1 MRVIVI
7 FVTVLLLS
15 SCDEINKLIS
25 PSDDYLL
32 DRSISVSWTEQT
44 IESGSDFKMIIPANS
59 ISSNLEVKVKKEG
72 SVPAMSIPNLK
83 AGKNFYRI
91 KFSGD
96 VDFLKPVNIII
107 NYDKSAI
114 PAGKTAQESV
124 FGYIYSSGSWKL
136 ADYQLDEPN
145 GKIIISISS
154 INGKTDKDEPILLD
168 DGEIIIGDAYTTT
181 DTGQGDHPLA
191 KFKFLEL
198 GLVFDLV
205 FDNGDIVKEYNMDS
219 PGYGVNYTWSQIS
232 WNGNYFTVKFEK
244 NDTNL
249 TPSDS
254 TVIEI
259 SGEVRQID
267 NDVINNEITII
278 KLNYDKYHQSR
289 GVLGNIDIYKDSFVL
304 YNVKL
309 TIPSKFDPDNW
320 PCSEWI
326 TGTDIEKYLKDIKSY
341 RYLSTLQSDQTYKI
355 TEIYSKSYSFEQ
367 SSQIYIQFNAI

>member
-1 MRVIVI
+1 MKNILFIIVC
-7 FVTVLLLS
+7 LLILA
-15 SCDEINKLIS
+15 SCDELLN
-25 PSDDYLL
+25 PSSDYLIEKSL
-32 DRSISVSWTEQT
+32 TPSLEEQV

-59 ISSNLEVKVKKEG
+59 ISGNLEVKVKKES
-72 SVPAMSIPNLK
+72 SVPAMSISNLK
-83 AGKNFYRI
+83 EGKNFYRI
-91 KFSGD
+91 KLSGD
-96 VDFLKPVNIII
+96 TDFLKPVNIII

-114 PAGKTAQESV
+114 PTGKTAQESV
-124 FGYIYSSGSWKL
+124 FGYIYSSGTWKL
-136 ADYQLDEPN
+136 ADYQLDEAN

-154 INGKTDKDEPILLD
+154 IIGKTNKDEPILLD
-168 DGEIIIGDAYTTT
+168 DGEIIIGDAYTPT
-181 DTGQGDHPLA
+181 DEGQSDHPLA
-191 KFKFLEL
+191 KFKYLNL
-198 GLVFDLV
+198 GIVFDLV
-205 FDNGDIVKEYNMDS
+205 FDNGDILKEYNLDS
-219 PGYGVNYTWSQIS
+219 PGYGVNYTWSKIS
-232 WNGNYFTVKFEK
+232 WSGNYFTVKYEK
-244 NDTNL
+244 NDTNV
-249 TPSDS
+249 TPLDS
-254 TVIEI
+254 TIIEI

-289 GVLGNIDIYKDSFVL
+289 GVFGNIDIYKDSFVL

>member
-1 MRVIVI
+1 MKNILFIIVC
-7 FVTVLLLS
+7 LLILA
-15 SCDEINKLIS
+15 SCDELLN
-25 PSDDYLL
+25 PSSDYLIEKSL
-32 DRSISVSWTEQT
+32 TPSLEEQV

-59 ISSNLEVKVKKEG
+59 ISGNLEVKVKKE
-72 SVPAMSIPNLK
+72 STVPAMSISNLK

-96 VDFLKPVNIII
+96 VDFLKPVNMII

-114 PAGKTAQESV
+114 SAGKTAQESV
-124 FGYIYSSGSWKL
+124 FGYIYSSGTWKL
-136 ADYQLDEPN
+136 ADYQLDEAN
-145 GKIIISISS
+145 RKIIIIISS
-154 INGKTDKDEPILLD
+154 IIGKTNKDEPILLD
-168 DGEIIIGDAYTTT
+168 DGEIIIGDAYTPT
-181 DTGQGDHPLA
+181 DEGQSDHPLA
-191 KFKFLEL
+191 KFKYLNL
-198 GLVFDLV
+198 GIVFDLV
-205 FDNGDIVKEYNMDS
+205 FDNGDILKEYNLDS
-219 PGYGVNYTWSQIS
+219 PGYGVNYTWSKIS
-232 WNGNYFTVKFEK
+232 WSGNYFTVKYEK
-244 NDTNL
+244 NDTNV
-249 TPSDS
+249 TPLDS
-254 TVIEI
+254 TIIEI

-289 GVLGNIDIYKDSFVL
+289 GVFGNIDIYKDSFVL